1 MSINSQNGIELLEY
15 VMSVSRRMAEMRSLE
30 PLLSYT
36 IDEVLKLVGAER
48 GYIVLKT
55 NDGSLDFRAK
65 RDKDGN
71 ELPEGADEI
80 SHSILEEVIRT
91 GNSLVLSN
99 AMSDP
104 RFHQAES
111 VMILRLRSIMCVPL
125 IRQKEVIG
133 AIYVENRSIRGRF
146 RQGDVAPL
154 EIFANQAA
162 VAIEN
167 AALNDNL
174 EQANTHLRDLDEL
187 KNNFIRLISHE
198 LRTPLAN
205 VTAYAD
211 LMKVVIDMVEPAPDP
226 QIVQTR
232 QKLETAVLQMRK
244 TIEEILHV
252 FLIASGQLTLLPR
265 PLSIGPIVASVA
277 VRFADVCENRNLK
290 LHVDDVYNLPM
301 LMLDEDQI
309 EVVFSNVL
317 GNSVKYTPD
326 GGDIWVSGRRVPAGV
341 EITVRDTGIGIPKTE
356 QKRVFDIFHVLGSL
370 MHHSTSKHA
379 FRGGGLGLGLP
390 IAKGIIEGHGGT
402 ISLESSGQDL
412 ENPPG
417 TTCRITLPL
426 QRTN

>member
-1 MSINSQNGIELLEY
+1 
-15 VMSVSRRMAEMRSLE
+15 MAEMRSLE

-48 GYIVLKT
+48 GYIVLKKE
-55 NDGSLDFRAK
+55 DAALDFRAK
-65 RDKDGN
+65 RDKDGQ

-80 SHSILEEVIRT
+80 SHSILEEVIRS

-167 AALNDNL
+167 AALNDDL
-174 EQANTHLRDLDEL
+174 EQANTHLRELDEL

-232 QKLETAVLQMRK
+232 QRLETAVLQMRK

-252 FLIASGQLTLLPR
+252 FLIASGQLSFLPR
-265 PLSIGPIVASVA
+265 PLPIGPIIASVA
-277 VRFADVCENRNLK
+277 VRFADICDTRNLR
-290 LHVDDVYNLPM
+290 LHVDDIYTLPT
-301 LMLDEDQI
+301 LMLDEDQVEI
-309 EVVFSNVL
+309 VFSNVL

-326 GGDIWVSGRRVPAGV
+326 GGDIWVSGRQLANGV
-341 EITVRDTGIGIPKTE
+341 EITVRDTGIGIPKEE

-402 ISLESSGQDL
+402 IAIESTGHNLD
-412 ENPPG
+412 NPPG
-417 TTCRITLPL
+417 TTCRIFLPL
-426 QRTN
+426 HP